1 MGTVQDVFCHSERTL
16 NMRNLRYHLL
26 MEEDRKLSQ
35 GKERNSN
42 NSELHLGE
50 ERYNGNK
57 RNRQKRKLK
66 GDLRDKLNTK
76 RSRDD
81 HGNYDSS
88 QGSDKNKKNFAC
100 HNCGLYGYF
109 RADCRKKKKFNY
121 KKKQDNNQDDP
132 KGNPSGEDMST

>member
-1 MGTVQDVFCHSERTL
+1 
-16 NMRNLRYHLL
+16 

-100 HNCGLYGYF
+100 HNCGLYGHF